1 MGVNVKKLLILAVLL
16 LAIMIP
22 VTAADTNGKD
32 FGVGL
37 YLGSPLGITAKY
49 DLDEELSV
57 VGGLGFGGSALIIN
71 GGVQYNFIDFSIEDL
86 DFNVYFGGNVN
97 IKFGG
102 TPSFNLGIEVP
113 VGISYYFKDPAI
125 EVFLEVGPTF
135 NFISLTAD
143 AVGGIGARYEFDG

>member
-49 DLDEELSV
+49 DLDQEMSV
-57 VGGLGFGGSALIIN
+57 VGSLRFGGGLIVS
-71 GGVQYNFIDFSIEDL
+71 GGVQYNFVDFSIENA
-86 DFNVYFGGNVN
+86 DFNVYFGGNVSLE
-97 IKFGG
+97 FGV
-102 TPSFNLGIEVP
+102 TPSFGLGIEIP
-113 VGISYYFKDPAI
+113 IGISYYFKDPAI
-125 EVFLEVGPTF
+125 EIFLEVGPVF
-135 NFISLTAD
+135 KFIPFGEAD
-143 AVGGIGARYEFDG
+143 AVGGIGVRYEFDG

>member
-1 MGVNVKKLLILAVLL
+1 VKKLLILAVLL

-37 YLGSPLGITAKY
+37 YLGSPLGMTAKY

-57 VGGLGFGGSALIIN
+57 VGGLGFGGGLKIS

-86 DFNVYFGGNVN
+86 DFNVYFGGN
-97 IKFGG
+97 
-102 TPSFNLGIEVP
+102 LGITLGTFNISLEVP

-125 EVFLEVGPTF
+125 EVFLEVGPVF
-135 NFISLTAD
+135 NFVSMNAGAI
-143 AVGGIGARYEFDG
+143 GGIGARYELDM

>member
-1 MGVNVKKLLILAVLL
+1 MKKLVILALL
-16 LAIMIP
+16 LLTIIIP
-22 VTAADTNGKD
+22 LTAADTNGKD

-57 VGGLGFGGSALIIN
+57 VGGLGFGGGLKLS

-86 DFNVYFGGNVN
+86 DFNVYFGG
-97 IKFGG
+97 
-102 TPSFNLGIEVP
+102 SLGITFGTFNISLEVP

-125 EVFLEVGPTF
+125 EVFLEVGPVF
-135 NFISLTAD
+135 NFVTMNAG
-143 AVGGIGARYEFDG
+143 AVGGIGARYELDM